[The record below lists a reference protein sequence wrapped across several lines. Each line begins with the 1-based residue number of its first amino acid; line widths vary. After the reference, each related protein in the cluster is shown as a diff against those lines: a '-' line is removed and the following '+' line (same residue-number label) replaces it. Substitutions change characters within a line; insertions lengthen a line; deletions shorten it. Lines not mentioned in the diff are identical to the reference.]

1 MLLRIIGF
9 ILVFCCPMTAF
20 ASDNKLIAIK
30 AMPLPDNRVRLDFRF
45 SEPVK
50 NPPTSFL
57 TKKSARLALDF
68 SDSEHELSSDT
79 AMQSMNLGALL
90 GYKVRNANNHVR
102 VLLDLKSPVFWSG
115 NLTGNQYTLILHGK
129 SAENL
134 ATDTAH
140 ESRVTKQLFTGKPVS
155 LDFQKIKVSAVL
167 QLLADVAG
175 INIVVGSAVGNEE
188 IALHLKEVPWDQALD
203 IILTTQNLGK
213 RAHGNIIF
221 VDSVQNITVKAIEAL
236 KNKQEVSKQ
245 EPLRADLIQI
255 NYAKAS
261 EIAVML
267 KDKDNS
273 LLSSRGVVSVDV
285 RTNSLWIQ
293 DTARQIAII
302 QALIGKLD
310 VPVRQVSIESRIVT
324 VDKDFSHDLGIHWDI
339 SKANT
344 GDTNPLQNATP
355 LLPFVDR
362 LNLDLAALPMG
373 ATPASVGIALARL
386 GEGILLDLELSA
398 LESESRGEVIASPRL
413 ITANQQAATI
423 ESGTEIPYQEA
434 TASGATAV
442 SFKKAVLSLSV
453 TPQITPD
460 NKIMM
465 MLKINQDRP
474 GVVTNG
480 VPAINTKQ
488 IQTNVLVNNGQTI
501 VLGGIY
507 QQDKKN
513 VLSRVPFLGDLP
525 LVGSLFRSTKV
536 SMRNEELLIFIT
548 PKIIT
553 NAFSTT
559 VERQK

>member
-1 MLLRIIGF
+1 MA
-9 ILVFCCPMTAF
+9 AF

-45 SEPVK
+45 SKPVK
-50 NPPTSFL
+50 NPPISFL
-57 TKKSARLALDF
+57 TKKSARLVLDF
-68 SDSEHELSSDT
+68 SDSEHELPSDT
-79 AMQSMNLGALL
+79 AMHSINLGALL
-90 GYKVRNANNHVR
+90 GYKMRNANNHVR
-102 VLLDLKSPVFWSG
+102 VLLALKSPVFWSG
-115 NLTGNQYTLILHGK
+115 NITGNQYTLILHGK

-134 ATDTAH
+134 DTDTAH
-140 ESRVTKQLFTGKPVS
+140 ESLSKKQLFTGKPVS
-155 LDFQKIKVSAVL
+155 LDFQKIKLSAVL
-167 QLLADVAG
+167 QLVADVAG

-213 RAHGNIIF
+213 RVHGNIIF
-221 VDSVQNITVKAIEAL
+221 VDSIQNITVKAIEAL
-236 KNKQEVSKQ
+236 KNKQEVTKQ

-302 QALIGKLD
+302 KALIGKLD

-339 SKANT
+339 SKANIE
-344 GDTNPLQNATP
+344 DNNPRQNTTP
-355 LLPFVDR
+355 LFPFVDR
-362 LNLDLAALPMG
+362 LNLDLSALPMG
-373 ATPASVGIALARL
+373 ASPASVGVALARL

-525 LVGSLFRSTKV
+525 FVGSLFRSTKV
-536 SMRNEELLIFIT
+536 SVRNEELLIFIT

-559 VERQK
+559 VER

>member
-1 MLLRIIGF
+1 MA
-9 ILVFCCPMTAF
+9 AF

-45 SEPVK
+45 SKPVK

-57 TKKSARLALDF
+57 TKKSARLVLDF
-68 SDSEHELSSDT
+68 SDSEHELPSDT
-79 AMQSMNLGALL
+79 AMQSVNLGALL
-90 GYKVRNANNHVR
+90 GYKMRNANNHVR
-102 VLLDLKSPVFWSG
+102 VLLDLKSPVFWSD
-115 NLTGNQYTLILHGK
+115 NITGNQYTLILHGK
-129 SAENL
+129 SAEKL

-140 ESRVTKQLFTGKPVS
+140 ESLSTKQLFTGKPVS

-167 QLLADVAG
+167 QLMADVAG
-175 INIVVGSAVGNEE
+175 INIVVGSAVANEE

-213 RAHGNIIF
+213 RVHGNIIF

-536 SMRNEELLIFIT
+536 SVRNEELLIFIT

-559 VERQK
+559 VEK